1 MQHSPWKIAS
11 FVLILLIILVSSSG
25 CIHIDFGNPFKSEE
39 PKAKEFEIKHKVGF
53 PITYEFDTLTD
64 QNIKNSDSGPIA
76 VKSDTEW
83 VNITIKI
90 VINDLE
96 LINTTPI
103 ANYTNFE
110 RSVLVKLL
118 DPDNRP
124 YYEKKFIETDEVR
137 RQLATP
143 APGAWKVTVDA
154 VGIGYGDT
162 KDSYWIDVYAYE
174 PV

>member
-1 MQHSPWKIAS
+1 MQHSPRKI
-11 FVLILLIILVSSSG
+11 VLFAFLIIILISSSG

-39 PKAKEFEIKHKVGF
+39 PKKTEFEIKHKEGF
-53 PITYEFDTLTD
+53 PIAYEFDTLTNL
-64 QNIKNSDSGPIA
+64 NIENSDTEPIA
-76 VKSDTEW
+76 VKSSTEW
-83 VNITIKI
+83 VNITIKV

-118 DPDNRP
+118 DPDNKP

-137 RQLATP
+137 RQLSTP
-143 APGAWKVTVDA
+143 APGAWIVTVDA
-154 VGIGYGDT
+154 VGIGYEDT
-162 KDSYWIDVYAYE
+162 KDSYWIDVFAFE